1 MRLRKTP
8 NSTFPG
14 KIKLAGFRKPLFLE
28 KQNELKNIHSH
39 LPLLSVGLVFTL
51 CPGFPGCFELGSFCI
66 FHFLWLFF
74 RCSVWNL
81 LHLRFSL
88 PSLKFCCWCSHLW
101 FQISFLGFLSPAL
114 SHFAKRMKLKK
125 NEDQRV
131 DTLNLLRIGNETPME
146 GVTETK
152 FGAVMKGWTI

>member
-1 MRLRKTP
+1 MYLQLEALILRRRVKLMRLRKTP

-66 FHFLWLFF
+66 FCLTFRGGHLVILVIIVFFKNYLSNNHPIFL
-74 RCSVWNL
+74 
-81 LHLRFSL
+81 
-88 PSLKFCCWCSHLW
+88 
-101 FQISFLGFLSPAL
+101 QISFA
-114 SHFAKRMKLKK
+114 H
-125 NEDQRV
+125 
-131 DTLNLLRIGNETPME
+131 LL
-146 GVTETK
+146 
-152 FGAVMKGWTI
+152 